1 MVLSVYTQ
9 YHCSILNPSCELMEF
24 IIIDDSVFDL
34 FTQEKLLLKSGL
46 TKTIKTFSSPLEA
59 MDYLRIQTGDMP
71 ETVILLDLQM
81 PGINGFEF
89 TEHYGLLPERVRNRI
104 RLFMISSTVD
114 VSDIEQAESNPHII
128 RLLSKPL
135 EIPVLKA
142 LLGK

>member
-1 MVLSVYTQ
+1 
-9 YHCSILNPSCELMEF
+9 MEF

-46 TKTIKTFSSPLEA
+46 TKTVHPFSSASDAIE
-59 MDYLRIQTGDMP
+59 YLVLADENFH

-81 PGINGFEF
+81 PDINGFEF
-89 TEHYGLLPERVRNRI
+89 TEHYGTLPASIRSKI

-114 VSDIEQAESNPHII
+114 TTDIEEAEANQYII
-128 RLLSKPL
+128 QLLPKPL
-135 EIPVLKA
+135 EIPVLRE

>member
-1 MVLSVYTQ
+1 
-9 YHCSILNPSCELMEF
+9 MEF
-24 IIIDDSVFDL
+24 IIVDDSVFDQ

-46 TKTIKTFSSPLEA
+46 TETVTTFGSA
-59 MDYLRIQTGDMP
+59 QQAIDYLRDQGTDIA

-89 TEHYGLLPERVRNRI
+89 TEQYGLLPDALRKRI

-114 VSDIEQAESNPHII
+114 ISDIEQAEANPHII

-135 EIPVLKA
+135 EIP
-142 LLGK
+142 LLRELLNQ

>member
-1 MVLSVYTQ
+1 
-9 YHCSILNPSCELMEF
+9 MEF
-24 IIIDDSVFDL
+24 IIVDDSVFDL

-46 TKTIKTFSSPLEA
+46 TETVRTFGVPQEA
-59 MDYLRIQTGDMP
+59 IEYLMQQDADMP

-89 TEHYGLLPERVRNRI
+89 TEHYGLLPEEVRKRI

-114 VSDIEQAESNPHII
+114 ISDIEQAEVNPYII

-135 EIPVLKA
+135 EIPQLRELLK
-142 LLGK
+142 